1 MKSSIRYQHIAHY
14 STSHVVNR
22 GEKEI
27 IFALHGYGQL
37 AEFFIKK
44 FEPLYRE
51 DRLIVVP
58 EATNYSYAKGFSGRV
73 GANWMTRHER
83 ESAIENNHNF
93 LNSLLET
100 LLIKYPIKPAIK
112 ILGFS
117 QGAATA
123 TRWVSQLGIPVKS
136 LVLWAG
142 GFAHDLNFE
151 EMGEKLKNTE
161 VMFVTGDS
169 DDLITPE
176 SISKQDELI
185 SLLHCEVKKLQFKGG
200 HDLDLPLLK
209 KIFDQ

>member
-14 STSHVVNR
+14 RTSHVINR
-22 GEKEI
+22 DEKEI
-27 IFALHGYGQL
+27 IIALHGYGQL
-37 AEFFIKK
+37 SEFFIKK

-58 EATNYSYAKGFSGRV
+58 EATNYAYAKGFSGKV

-83 ESAIENNHNF
+83 EAAIENNHNY
-93 LNSLLET
+93 LNTLLNT
-100 LLIKYPIKPAIK
+100 LLIKYTIKPTIK

-123 TRWVSQLGIPVKS
+123 TRWVSQLNTPVES

-142 GFAHDLNFE
+142 GFAHDLVLE
-151 EMGEKLKNTE
+151 EIGEKLKHTE

-169 DDLITPE
+169 DELITPE

-185 SLLHCEVKKLQFKGG
+185 SKLSFKVKKLQFRGG
-200 HDLDLPLLK
+200 HELDLPLLK

>member
-14 STSHVVNR
+14 STSHVINR
-22 GEKEI
+22 DEKEI
-27 IFALHGYGQL
+27 IIALHGYGQL

-58 EATNYSYAKGFSGRV
+58 EATNYAYAKGFSGKV
-73 GANWMTRHER
+73 GANWMTHHER
-83 ESAIENNHNF
+83 ESAIENNHNY
-93 LNSLLET
+93 LTSLLNT
-100 LLIKYPIKPAIK
+100 LLIKYTIKPTIK

-123 TRWVSQLGIPVKS
+123 TRWVSQLNVPVKS

-142 GFAHDLNFE
+142 GFAHDLDFE
-151 EMGEKLKNTE
+151 EIGEKLKDSE
-161 VMFVTGDS
+161 VLFVTGDS

-185 SLLHCEVKKLQFKGG
+185 SRLSCEVKKLQFEGG
-200 HDLDLPLLK
+200 HELDLPLLK

>member
-14 STSHVVNR
+14 STSHVINR
-22 GEKEI
+22 DEKEI
-27 IFALHGYGQL
+27 IIALHGYGQL

-58 EATNYSYAKGFSGRV
+58 EATNYAYAKGFSGKV

-83 ESAIENNHNF
+83 ESAIENNHNY
-93 LNSLLET
+93 LNSLLNT
-100 LLIKYPIKPAIK
+100 LLIKYTIKPTIK

-123 TRWVSQLGIPVKS
+123 TRWVSQLNAPVKS

-142 GFAHDLNFE
+142 GFAHDLDFE
-151 EMGEKLKNTE
+151 EIGEKLTETE
-161 VMFVTGDS
+161 VLFVIGDS
-169 DDLITPE
+169 DELITPE

-185 SLLHCEVKKLQFKGG
+185 SMLSCKVKKLQFKGG
-200 HDLDLPLLK
+200 HELDLPLLK
-209 KIFDQ
+209 KIFDH